1 MKSLTILLLTLVVFF
16 SSKSLQGQENTAP
29 NLGDPYADV
38 LSLEEESIYG
48 FSSYTNLQKHN
59 LIVNDP
65 LVQSYIKYLGNLL
78 TRNTLDTKRNYTFF
92 ITKSNSVNAFALPG
106 GYIGINSGLI
116 RLTQNEH
123 QLAGVIAH
131 EVAHVRLRHAAE
143 MVANTARTSLPAYLG
158 MVIGIFAG
166 NPQAAMAIMQSGIGI
181 SVQMSINLIR
191 DNEIDSDEFAVNL
204 FNKANFSV
212 IEMASFFEVMQSST
226 SSLNPQFAYFYT
238 HPLYENRIA
247 RIKSRATTK
256 HNLRDKLSHDYMFVK
271 NILEVSAIKNI
282 TSVINSTKKDGLY
295 NFYKLSLLYK
305 KKSDYKTAKDLI
317 KPFYEKNRENI
328 YLAVLYAELLN
339 NTNNSNEAINIL
351 KNLKDIYPFNSSIS
365 FYLAETLIKNN
376 LNLDYASEILKTIE
390 NSHKYNPNYL
400 RLMSRMFVLKE
411 DIFNSKIYLS
421 EYHLLLDNLNLA
433 VQVLNDGIQ
442 SKRLNSNEIAILQK
456 KKKQII
462 CKYQRPLEPIFGEKT
477 CN

>member
-1 MKSLTILLLTLVVFF
+1 MKALTILLLMLVVFF

-29 NLGDPYADV
+29 HLGDPYADV

-59 LIVNDP
+59 LIINDP

-123 QLAGVIAH
+123 QLAGVVAH
-131 EVAHVRLRHAAE
+131 EIAHVRLRHAAE

-158 MVIGIFAG
+158 MVIGIFSG

-181 SVQMSINLIR
+181 SVQMSVNLIR

-204 FNKANFSV
+204 FNKANFDV
-212 IEMASFFEVMQSST
+212 MEMAAFFEVMQSST
-226 SSLNPQFAYFYT
+226 SQLNPQFAYFYT

-247 RIKSRATTK
+247 RIKSRAIKK
-256 HNLRDKLSHDYMFVK
+256 HNLRDKLNHDYMFVK

-282 TSVINSTKKDGLY
+282 NSVINTTKKDGLY
-295 NFYKLSLLYK
+295 NFHKLSLFYK

-339 NTNNSNEAINIL
+339 NTNNSNEAIKIL
-351 KNLKDIYPFNSSIS
+351 KDLKDIYPFNSSIS

-376 LNLDYASEILKTIE
+376 LNLDYASKILKTIE

-442 SKRLNSNEIAILQK
+442 SKRLNSNEVAVLQK

-462 CKYQRPLEPIFGEKT
+462 CKYRRPLEPIFGEKT

>member
-1 MKSLTILLLTLVVFF
+1 MKDIFSLKAPRINPNDDEMLFHGYSLNIGDKIKEGDIIATAETSKATFDIESPVSGKILELIF
-16 SSKSLQGQENTAP
+16 KE
-29 NLGDPYADV
+29 GD
-38 LSLEEESIYG
+38 I
-48 FSSYTNLQKHN
+48 
-59 LIVNDP
+59 
-65 LVQSYIKYLGNLL
+65 
-78 TRNTLDTKRNYTFF
+78 
-92 ITKSNSVNAFALPG
+92 
-106 GYIGINSGLI
+106 
-116 RLTQNEH
+116 
-123 QLAGVIAH
+123 
-131 EVAHVRLRHAAE
+131 
-143 MVANTARTSLPAYLG
+143 
-158 MVIGIFAG
+158 
-166 NPQAAMAIMQSGIGI
+166 I
-181 SVQMSINLIR
+181 SVGDTIATIELNQ
-191 DNEIDSDEFAVNL
+191 DSFST
-204 FNKANFSV
+204 NK
-212 IEMASFFEVMQSST
+212 ESST
-226 SSLNPQFAYFYT
+226 
-238 HPLYENRIA
+238 
-247 RIKSRATTK
+247 
-256 HNLRDKLSHDYMFVK
+256 
-271 NILEVSAIKNI
+271 
-282 TSVINSTKKDGLY
+282 INSTKKDGLY